1 MGDDDVTMTTGR
13 GVLGDFEPGAI
24 ISGRY
29 RIESFLGK
37 GGMGAIYRATDL
49 LLETP
54 VALKFLLSSSDDH
67 VEQLINEVRM
77 ARSITHPTICRV
89 YDIGRMDSLHFFTME
104 LIEGED
110 LASLLRRI
118 GRLSTDKV
126 LDIGRQLCEGLAAAH
141 SKGILHRD
149 LKPANIMIDRDGQIK
164 ITDFGLA
171 TSMDWLRSDAGPIG
185 TLLYMAPEQFSG
197 GDLCERSDVYALG
210 MVLYELVTGRTPFE
224 HRDVIGLYRE
234 KLETP
239 IVPPRHLL
247 PEVPD
252 SLQNV
257 ILKALAPDPSDRPTS
272 AIEVASLLP
281 GVNPLHVAKQAG
293 VTPKPEIVA
302 HGEDMSWNTRTAR
315 RLMMALLPI
324 LLAGILAISDRST
337 GIGYLSVLKAP
348 EIFADRC
355 EQILSEIGYAGA
367 ATWHDYGFM
376 TNAYARN
383 PNEPIL
389 FWYLQQRPSEIPE
402 ALARHRHTV
411 LETDTT
417 DARVLMLLD
426 VSRHLTLLD
435 VDIPVRL
442 DAKPAAPVDWKH
454 LLEVSGI
461 DPETLQV
468 SDRSPAPRFAT
479 ERLCWDAGADRSI
492 RIDAARYESLP
503 VFFSVV
509 PADGKPIAADRWPE
523 WVRNTSRLLSFPVIS
538 ILAIWTI
545 VLGIRN
551 YREGRSDNL
560 GGKRLFIFFFC
571 TTALAWLLSL
581 GHVTHPFE
589 TNQDSGILLLIAW
602 PVMVW
607 LCFMALEPYAR
618 RHCAQTLIAWS
629 RFLRGGFWDSTVGFS
644 VLAGA
649 TFGSFGALLGKLD
662 RFIPIWM
669 GSPDPIPLLDIA
681 ILNSCIST
689 RLMTSTFLF
698 LIPSATAGS
707 IASLF
712 ILVLLY
718 ARLKSRMLSR
728 TLFIVFFALFYGLD
742 GSHFPLSILV
752 TGPLL
757 GILLLFVVFHF
768 GLLTTIVGTFV
779 GQILWIYPITLNADA
794 WFSEIGFMTLGFVL
808 LIGIAGFL
816 VAGRHPDTEHS
827 SVFADTVTRTQF

>member
-1 MGDDDVTMTTGR
+1 MI
-13 GVLGDFEPGAI
+13 GDFEPGTI

-49 LLETP
+49 LLGTP

-89 YDIGRMDSLHFFTME
+89 YDIGQMESLHYFTME

-210 MVLYELVTGRTPFE
+210 MVLYELITGRTPFE

-234 KLETP
+234 KIEKP
-239 IVPPRHLL
+239 IVPPKNIL
-247 PEVPD
+247 PEVPE
-252 SLQNV
+252 SLQSV
-257 ILKALAPDPSDRPTS
+257 ILKSLAPDPSDRPTS
-272 AIEVASLLP
+272 AIEVALLLP

-302 HGEDMSWNTRTAR
+302 HGEDMPWNTRMAR
-315 RLMMALLPI
+315 WILMGLLPI
-324 LLAGILAISDRST
+324 LLVGILGISDRST
-337 GIGYLSVLKAP
+337 GIGCLSVLKAP

-355 EQILSEIGYAGA
+355 EQILSDIGYSGA
-367 ATWHDYGFM
+367 VNWRDYGFM
-376 TNAYARN
+376 TNTYARN

-389 FWYLQQRPSEIPE
+389 FWYLQHKPTEIPE
-402 ALARHRHTV
+402 ALARHKNTV
-411 LETDTT
+411 LGTHTA
-417 DARVLMLLD
+417 DARLLMLLDISRHLMLLD
-426 VSRHLTLLD
+426 VDT
-435 VDIPVRL
+435 PVQTER
-442 DAKPAAPVDWKH
+442 KPGGSIDWKI
-454 LLEVSGI
+454 LFSASGI
-461 DPETLQV
+461 DPDTVQV
-468 SDRSPAPRFAT
+468 ADRPPVSRFAS
-479 ERLCWDAGADRSI
+479 ERLSWDAGTDRSI
-492 RIDAARYESLP
+492 RIDAAQFESVP
-503 VFFSVV
+503 VYYSVA
-509 PADGKPIAADRWPE
+509 PTDGKPVALDRWPE
-523 WVRNTSRLLSFPVIS
+523 WVRDTSRLLSFPIIS
-538 ILAIWTI
+538 ILVIWTI
-545 VLGIRN
+545 VLGVRN

-581 GHVTHPFE
+581 GHITHPFE
-589 TNQDSGILLLIAW
+589 TNQDSGIALLIAW

-629 RFLRGGFWDSTVGFS
+629 RFLRGRFWDGTVGFS

-669 GSPDPIPLLDIA
+669 GSPEPIPLLDIA
-681 ILNSCIST
+681 ILNSCLST

-728 TLFIVFFALFYGLD
+728 VLFVVFFAFFYGLD

-757 GILLLFVVFHF
+757 GVLLLFVVFHF

-779 GQILWIYPITLNADA
+779 GQILWIYPITLNAEA

-816 VAGRHPDTEHS
+816 VAGRKADPDNGLVSAE
-827 SVFADTVTRTQF
+827 TVTRSSLPQG